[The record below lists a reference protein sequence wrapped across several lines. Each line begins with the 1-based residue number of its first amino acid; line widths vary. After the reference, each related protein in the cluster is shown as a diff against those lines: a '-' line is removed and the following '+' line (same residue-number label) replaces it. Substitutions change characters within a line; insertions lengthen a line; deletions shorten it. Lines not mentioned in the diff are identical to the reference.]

1 MNLYPST
8 YLKGGFTLK
17 QELNSKYLSFEENA
31 KIIYAGNRIYLTSDC
46 RNVGGDVKFI
56 EINKTSVTILKSISK
71 NIESC
76 DLVKCVLSDMR
87 LPLKYTD
94 VIEGFINCLFEK
106 EFLKH
111 LKDEEKRISTIKE
124 IYTDKEYFLTHATV
138 ELTDKCNLMCKH
150 CYMSA
155 SSKNKNFITYE
166 DFIRICE
173 YLVKQGVYSLELT
186 GGEVFEN
193 PDFSKIL
200 EHALS
205 NFTIVGLLTNGTRLI
220 KEEVLK
226 LLCEHK
232 NKIVVSI
239 SIDSVVPEKHDEF
252 RGVNGS
258 WERSVGTIKK
268 LVREGIRVRIASS
281 IFEENMWEIDKLAKL
296 SVDLGATVFSYN
308 FIEDF
313 GRGKNFNKT
322 NSLQKDDKYVLYIRD
337 IIEKY
342 KNIIQVVEKESY
354 ERSGNC
360 GAGTASIAIN
370 AKMDIR
376 PCVLAPMSFN
386 IGNIHEEL
394 VFKDDILKKLLN
406 LKSPSIENGCDK
418 NCSYLYKCR
427 GCFVRALNVNNEN
440 KTLCEWIRSNNCE
453 ELLSLM

>member
-1 MNLYPST
+1 MNE
-8 YLKGGFTLK
+8 
-17 QELNSKYLSFEENA
+17 ELNSKYLSFEENA
-31 KIIYAGNRIYLTSDC
+31 KIIYAGNKIYLTSDC
-46 RNVGGDVKFI
+46 RNIGGDVKFI
-56 EINKTSVTILKSISK
+56 EINNTSINILKSISK
-71 NIESC
+71 NIESSN
-76 DLVKCVLSDMR
+76 LVKCVLEDMR
-87 LPLKYTD
+87 LSIKYTD
-94 VIEGFINCLFEK
+94 VIGGFINCLFEK
-106 EFLKH
+106 EFLKY
-111 LKDEEKRISTIKE
+111 LKDKDKINSTIKE
-124 IYTDKEYFLTHATV
+124 VYTDKDYFLTHATI

-166 DFIRICE
+166 DFVRICE
-173 YLVKQGVYSLELT
+173 YLVKQEVYSLELT

-193 PDFSKIL
+193 PNFNKIL
-200 EHALS
+200 EHALL
-205 NFTIVGLLTNGTRLI
+205 NFTIVGLLTNGTKVI

-226 LLCEHK
+226 LLCEHR

-239 SIDSVVPEKHDEF
+239 SIDSVVSKKHDKF

-258 WERSVGTIKK
+258 WERSIETIKR
-268 LVREGIRVRIASS
+268 LVREGIKVRIASS

-313 GRGKNFNKT
+313 RRGKKFNKT
-322 NSLQKDDKYVLYIRD
+322 NSVQKNDKYALYIRD

-342 KNIIQVVEKESY
+342 KNIIQVVEKDSY
-354 ERSGNC
+354 ERAGNC

-376 PCVLAPMSFN
+376 PCVLAPMSFK
-386 IGNIHEEL
+386 IGDIHEKL
-394 VFKDDILKKLLN
+394 IFRDDILKKILN

-418 NCSYLYKCR
+418 NCIYLYKCR

-440 KTLCEWIRSNNCE
+440 KTLCSWIRSNSCE